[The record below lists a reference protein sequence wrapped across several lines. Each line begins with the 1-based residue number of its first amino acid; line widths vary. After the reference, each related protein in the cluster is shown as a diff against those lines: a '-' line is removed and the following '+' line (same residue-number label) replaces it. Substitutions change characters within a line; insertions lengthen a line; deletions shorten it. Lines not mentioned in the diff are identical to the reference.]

1 MGELEERGLEKRGG
15 NRGGDIGVDDE
26 GDGVVSGD
34 EVFAELHAR
43 EQVALPVFG
52 HHKNLTGRHV
62 YFGRSLLGRFELSQ
76 KQRVKHLFKVFRIF
90 PFE

>member
-1 MGELEERGLEKRGG
+1 VGELEERGLEKRGRD
-15 NRGGDIGVDDE
+15 RGGYIGVDDE

-43 EQVALPVFG
+43 EEVALPVFG

-62 YFGRSLLGRFELSQ
+62 YFGSRLLGRCFGVVL
-76 KQRVKHLFKVFRIF
+76 KVASVMMYLKSIQFGK
-90 PFE
+90 